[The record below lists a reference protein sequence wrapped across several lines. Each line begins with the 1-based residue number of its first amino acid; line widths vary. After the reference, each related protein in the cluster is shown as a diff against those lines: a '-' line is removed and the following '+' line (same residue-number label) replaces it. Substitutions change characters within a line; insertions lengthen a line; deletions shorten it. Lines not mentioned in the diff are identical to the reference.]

1 VQTAPLLD
9 YYTGQGKLASID
21 GLGTADEIFERV
33 RAAVKRFERAAWT
46 R

>member
-9 YYTGQGKLASID
+9 YYGRQEKLATID

-33 RAAVKRFERAAWT
+33 RAAVRRFERGL
-46 R
+46 RGR